1 VRWVEKL
8 SDNETPAWLGLP
20 KNAEIL
26 RLKNYGKKALTKLLK
41 MQTVEEDSAIELS
54 FVENE
59 ETKEQQQQQQQS
71 SMLRPLWIRS
81 LEQNCLKWLEL
92 LPQVFEF
99 TTTLFFQTNDTIPSL
114 TKSHVFIVVIRFCVG

>member
-1 VRWVEKL
+1 VKWVEKL
-8 SDNETPAWLGLP
+8 PDNETPAWLGLP

-26 RLKNYGKKALTKLLK
+26 RLKNFGKRTLAKLLK
-41 MQTVEEDSAIELS
+41 MQTLEEDSAIELS

-59 ETKEQQQQQQQS
+59 ETKEQQQQQS

-92 LPQVFEF
+92 LPQVFELSQICSSKQM
-99 TTTLFFQTNDTIPSL
+99 TLYPL
-114 TKSHVFIVVIRFCVG
+114 